1 MQYNL
6 NETLLRMRKT
16 VLLFLFSGIIES
28 CSPQTGNLQYIDPTI
43 GNVGQLLEPTRPTV
57 HQPNQMIRMA
67 PIRKDYLD
75 QHISSFPLNI
85 VSHRLGEVFSL
96 KPTVQPLSTRPRHQR
111 MRFDH
116 GLEAIKPWHY
126 STYLVDEEITVE
138 FTPGKKTGIYRI
150 SFPASKDGG
159 KLLFGNY
166 NDGPARWHFKSN
178 TELEGMET
186 WQGDVKIYLYG
197 VFSAAGKTGVL
208 QEGQAH
214 ASPAVEG
221 KNIEAFIQFPAGAG
235 AVTFSYGI
243 SNVSAEQARS
253 NYEQEIASKQFDALV
268 ADAKKAWEIP
278 MNQIQVE
285 GGTLAQKR
293 SFYTALYRCYERMI
307 DISEDG
313 AYYSGFSK
321 KIEKDARTFYVDD
334 WSWDTYLAHHP
345 LRMILDPKQE
355 EDMLQSYVR
364 MYEQSGWMPTFPVL
378 FGEHAC
384 MNGFHSSI
392 VFLDAWRKGLRNF
405 NIEKAYQGIRKNA
418 TAATML
424 PWRNGD
430 KNELDDFYYANG
442 YFPALRQGEKETNT
456 TVHPFEKR
464 QSVAVTLGHSYDDWA
479 LAELAS
485 ELGKKDDH
493 VLFAPRGKNYKR
505 LWHPEHQLFLPKD
518 NEGKWISIDPKF
530 DGGMGG
536 REFYDE
542 NNGWTYLWQVQQ
554 DVPGLIEL
562 FGGKKLFENKLDQL
576 FSEGL
581 DRSRYE
587 FWSKFPDATGLVGQY
602 SMGNEPSFHIP
613 YLYNFTDAPWKT
625 QQRVRFL
632 LDVWFKDN
640 IFGIPGDEDGGGMTA
655 FVVFSSMGFYP
666 VTPGLPIYTIGSPV
680 FSKVNIQLQNGKQF
694 RITAKNSSE
703 RNKYI
708 QNAKF
713 NGKDL
718 NTPWFTH
725 EQLMAGGHLE
735 LEMGPFPNKNWGV
748 NKTAT
753 DRAMLD

>member
-1 MQYNL
+1 
-6 NETLLRMRKT
+6 MRKT
-16 VLLFLFSGIIES
+16 VFLFLISGIIGS
-28 CSPQTGNLQYIDPTI
+28 CSPQTSNLQYIDPAI

-75 QHISSFPLNI
+75 QYISSFPLNI

-96 KPTVQPLSTRPRHQR
+96 KPTVLPLNSESGRQR

-116 GLEAIKPWHY
+116 GLETIKPWHY
-126 STYLVDEEITVE
+126 SSYLIDEEIGVE
-138 FTPGKKTGIYRI
+138 FTPGKKTGMYRI
-150 SFPASKDGG
+150 SFPESKDGG
-159 KLLFGNY
+159 KLLLGNY
-166 NDGPARWHFKSN
+166 NDGPARWHFISA

-186 WQGDVKIYLYG
+186 YHGDIQIYLYG
-197 VFSAAGKTGVL
+197 VFSVGGKTGVL
-208 QEGQAH
+208 QEGKPQ
-214 ASPAVEG
+214 ASPGVEG
-221 KNIEAFIQFPAGAG
+221 EHLTAFIQFSPDSKNI
-235 AVTFSYGI
+235 TFSYAI
-243 SNVSAEQARS
+243 SNVSAAQARK
-253 NYEQEIASKQFDALV
+253 NFEQEVKGKQFDELA
-268 ADAKKAWEIP
+268 AEAKKAWEQTIS
-278 MNQIQVE
+278 QVKVE
-285 GGTLAQKR
+285 GGTEAQKR

-313 AYYSGFSK
+313 SYYSGFSK
-321 KIEKDARTFYVDD
+321 SIQKDTRPFYVDD

-345 LRMILDPKQE
+345 LRMILNPKQE

-392 VFLDAWRKGLRNF
+392 VFLDAYRKGLRGF
-405 NIEKAYQGIRKNA
+405 DMEKAYAGMRKNA
-418 TAATML
+418 TSATML

-430 KNELDDFYYANG
+430 KNELDDFYYAKG
-442 YFPALRQGEKETNT
+442 YFPALKPGEKETNSM
-456 TVHPFEKR
+456 VHPFEKR

-479 LAELAS
+479 LSELAA

-493 VLFAPRGKNYKR
+493 NLFAPRAKNYKT
-505 LWHPEHQLFLPKD
+505 LWHPQHQLFLPKD
-518 NEGKWISIDPKF
+518 NSGNWIPIDPKF

-562 FGGKKLFENKLDQL
+562 FGGKKQFENKLDQL

-587 FWSKFPDATGLVGQY
+587 FWSKFPDATGLVGQF

-640 IFGIPGDEDGGGMTA
+640 IFGIPGDEDGGGMSA

-666 VTPGLPIYTIGSPV
+666 VTPGLPVYTIGSPV
-680 FSKVNIQLQNGKQF
+680 FSKVSIELTNGKEF
-694 RITAKNSSE
+694 RITAKNSNE
-703 RNKYI
+703 KNKYI
-708 QNAKF
+708 QSAKF
-713 NGKDL
+713 NGKEL
-718 NTPWFTH
+718 NSPWFTH
-725 EQLMAGGHLE
+725 DQLIAGGHLE

-748 NKTAT
+748 SSAT
-753 DRAMLD
+753 PDRVMLN